1 MEFGA
6 NICII
11 IVWAIVYGKTTF
23 ATLTTNIIWYYV
35 ILPHIFLMNTTHNK
49 DLVVDQGWKTTIQ
62 NALSLPPPF
71 NRKRSIQDE
80 KQNQC
85 LQNSNDESTD
95 KVFTISHSQD
105 NCEGKSESY
114 VISISEQVILSNSHE
129 TKKHK
134 LDSDKSQ
141 VPSTMRSSST
151 ETTFS
156 ENQRLN
162 QGNRLYYGEQILQ
175 RMMNSIKVESSY
187 LHYFRE
193 LLRLEE
199 MLKSDDDIGE
209 EFKIQDLDQLQ
220 KVKFEQAKSSKF
232 IHANT
237 SLDVKYKNNYVNN
250 RSKNSKPE
258 HIDPMTNL
266 MFSKTKR
273 IKLRQQVM
281 NNFHSFC
288 ISEEAYSDFLNL
300 LINLEEDFIK

>member
-1 MEFGA
+1 MEFCA

-11 IVWAIVYGKTTF
+11 IVWSIVYGKTTF

-62 NALSLPPPF
+62 NALSWPVRF
-71 NRKRSIQDE
+71 NMKRSIKDV

-85 LQNSNDESTD
+85 LQNSNNETNE
-95 KVFTISHSQD
+95 KVFTISNSLEH
-105 NCEGKSESY
+105 CERNSESHD
-114 VISISEQVILSNSHE
+114 ISISEQVIFSSSHE
-129 TKKHK
+129 TQKKK

-141 VPSTMRSSST
+141 EPTSMRSSSI

-162 QGNRLYYGEQILQ
+162 QGHRLYYGEQILQ

-232 IHANT
+232 IDVNT
-237 SLDVKYKNNYVNN
+237 SLDAKYKNNYVNN

-281 NNFHSFC
+281 NKFHSFC